1 MLAPPWE
8 GMPPS
13 GIPDDGNNPPP
24 KEGAGGGIWPP
35 PNEKAWKGLV
45 EAPEGIGTDEN
56 TGCEDIFPNVIPKD
70 GMPKANGLLKLLEN
84 AFDGPTL
91 LPELG
96 KE

>member
-1 MLAPPWE
+1 M
-8 GMPPS
+8 
-13 GIPDDGNNPPP
+13 
-24 KEGAGGGIWPP
+24 GA
-35 PNEKAWKGLV
+35 
-45 EAPEGIGTDEN
+45 DEN

-96 KE
+96 KEE